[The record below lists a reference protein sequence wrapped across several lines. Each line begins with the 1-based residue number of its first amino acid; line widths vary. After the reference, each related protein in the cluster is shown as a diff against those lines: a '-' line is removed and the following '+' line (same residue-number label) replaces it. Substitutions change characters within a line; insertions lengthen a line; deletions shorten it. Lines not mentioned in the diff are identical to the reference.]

1 MLTQTAHSWSIETF
15 RIFPLINTG
24 WFPLWMVYSR
34 AKLTFQGCNMFTD
47 ICFATLPIPIIWRLQ
62 MKRRTR
68 IYLIGV
74 FSLGYIAVFIGVAK
88 AVSQVVNRGD
98 PDAVFHNWTQT
109 LGL

>member
-1 MLTQTAHSWSIETF
+1 
-15 RIFPLINTG
+15 
-24 WFPLWMVYSR
+24 MVYSR
-34 AKLTFQGCNMFTD
+34 AQLTFQGCNMFTD
-47 ICFATLPIPIIWRLQ
+47 VCFATLPIPIIWRLQ

-88 AVSQVVNRGD
+88 AISQIKNRGD